1 MVSFEDGLELRSY
14 LTVIA
19 LSFLFLALL
28 LIGFLFVWLRKRSLK
43 RKNLELMERQNLE
56 DRLQSLDTAETKEEV
71 ERD

>member
-1 MVSFEDGLELRSY
+1 VFLVTGEFDPRTQ

-28 LIGFLFVWLRKRSLK
+28 LIGLLFVGLRRRALK
-43 RKNLELMERQNLE
+43 RKNSELKERQSLE
-56 DRLQSLDTAETKEEV
+56 ERLRSFDAAKRREKA